1 MAAKMARCERCGK
14 RLRSLAAAEGWN
26 VRVERG
32 GRPVGVICPGCQ
44 TPAENAEAV
53 IHEAT
58 LDYGLDEF
66 GRMVAR
72 AKGGL

>member
-1 MAAKMARCERCGK
+1 MATKARRCERCGK

-26 VRVERG
+26 VRAEG
-32 GRPVGVICPGCQ
+32 GYPVGLICPGCQ
-44 TPAENAEAV
+44 SPAENAEAI

-72 AKGGL
+72 VKGGL

>member
-1 MAAKMARCERCGK
+1 MAGKVRRCERCGK
-14 RLRSLAAAEGWN
+14 RLRSLAAEGWN
-26 VRVERG
+26 VRVER

-44 TPAENAEAV
+44 TPAENAEAT
-53 IHEAT
+53 INEAT

-72 AKGGL
+72 VKGGL